1 MHRPAV
7 SAAPQLASRD
17 TPPSASRAAVLER
30 VSSQW
35 LACLRAALAPL
46 DLTHA
51 QARLLIAAAWLSSR
65 RHGVRQSDVA
75 AEAGTDPVMTSEV
88 LRALETRHLIAR
100 APHPTDRRAKAITVT
115 DTGGALADRAARL
128 VETAENQFFETG
140 MDVFGAL
147 AKSLKKGGR
156 GAKASSAFA
165 PAMLAPY
172 WRVGV

>member
-7 SAAPQLASRD
+7 SAAPQLAARE

-35 LACLRAALAPL
+35 LMHMRAALAPL

-65 RHGVRQSDVA
+65 GHGVRQSDVA

-88 LRALETRHLIAR
+88 LRALETRQLIAR
-100 APHPTDRRAKAITVT
+100 APHPTDRRAKSITVT
-115 DTGGALADRAARL
+115 VSGGALADRATRL
-128 VETAENQFFETG
+128 VETAEKQFFEAG
-140 MDVFGAL
+140 MDVFGVL
-147 AKSLKKGGR
+147 AKALKKGGR
-156 GAKASSAFA
+156 GNNST
-165 PAMLAPY
+165 
-172 WRVGV
+172 